1 MPLFEVDATAVEPI
15 FKKLY
20 SYTFDVDGMGSSTE
34 EGMGSSTEDMD
45 RPAPI
50 AIFVINFD
58 KVGSNKQ
65 YSFFSFS
72 SMLAF

>member
-1 MPLFEVDATAVEPI
+1 MEPI

-58 KVGSNKQ
+58 KVNKQ

>member
-1 MPLFEVDATAVEPI
+1 MEPI
-15 FKKLY
+15 FQKLY

-34 EGMGSSTEDMD
+34 EMD

-58 KVGSNKQ
+58 KVGSNN
-65 YSFFSFS
+65 SLFPPC
-72 SMLAF
+72 